1 MRTVL
6 CLMISLAAWGQTK
19 PDVVK
24 SEEAKPDAVKPD
36 AVKPD
41 AVGPVADPLEMRA
54 GKLLAEGVADKNPDV
69 RKQAAQSLGL
79 VTTREPYISM
89 LKGMLDDKDVEVR
102 IATVTSLGDLRN
114 KGTLAAL
121 EKALDDSAPE
131 VSFAAAKAL
140 WTVDDPEGKRALMA
154 VLGGESKTSSGFLTK
169 QKRDTLRMFH
179 TPKPLF
185 MFAMKQGIGMAPVPG
200 LGEGVSSIQ
209 GILSDTGVSGRAT
222 AALLLGRDKDPDVL
236 PALRDAL
243 SDKDP
248 SVRAAAAHSIAVRN
262 DPALSQDLIPLLDD
276 KNESV
281 RLRGAAGYLRLAYVK
296 AQAESAK
303 ARVAPKPAPKAA
315 HSPTQPVAAGK
326 GK

>member
-1 MRTVL
+1 MRIALL
-6 CLMISLAAWGQTK
+6 CLMFSVAEWGQTK
-19 PDVVK
+19 PVA
-24 SEEAKPDAVKPD
+24 AKPEVA
-36 AVKPD
+36 
-41 AVGPVADPLEMRA
+41 GPPADPLEMRA
-54 GKLLAEGVADKNPDV
+54 GKLLAEAVEDKNPDV

-79 VTTREPYISM
+79 VTTREPYISI

-102 IATVTSLGDLRN
+102 IATVTSLGDLRD
-114 KGTLAAL
+114 KGTLPAL
-121 EKALDDSAPE
+121 QKALDDEAPE

-140 WTVDDPEGKRALMA
+140 WTLEDPEGKKALLA

-179 TPKPLF
+179 TPKTLF
-185 MFAMKQGIGMAPVPG
+185 MFALKQGIGAAPVPG

-209 GILSDTGVSGRAT
+209 GILSDAGVSGRAT

-243 SDKDP
+243 SDKDA

-262 DPALSQDLIPLLDD
+262 DPALSSDLIPLMDD
-276 KNESV
+276 KRESV
-281 RLRGAAGYLRLAYVK
+281 RLRAAAGYLRLAYVK
-296 AQAESAK
+296 AQEESVK
-303 ARVAPKPAPKAA
+303 ARVRGKAGSSSKA
-315 HSPTQPVAAGK
+315 VIPAGK

>member
-1 MRTVL
+1 MRIALL
-6 CLMISLAAWGQTK
+6 CLMFSIAAGGQTK
-19 PDVVK
+19 PAA
-24 SEEAKPDAVKPD
+24 AKPEA
-36 AVKPD
+36 A
-41 AVGPVADPLEMRA
+41 GPAADPLEMRA
-54 GKLLAEGVADKNPDV
+54 GTLLAEAVEDKNPDV

-79 VTTREPYISM
+79 VTTREPYISI

-102 IATVTSLGDLRN
+102 IATVTSLGDLRD
-114 KGTLAAL
+114 KGTLPAL
-121 EKALDDSAPE
+121 EKALDDEAPE

-140 WTVDDPEGKRALMA
+140 WTLEDPEGKKALLA

-179 TPKPLF
+179 TPKTLF
-185 MFAMKQGIGMAPVPG
+185 MFALKQGIGAAPVPG

-209 GILSDTGVSGRAT
+209 GILSDSGVSGRAT

-243 SDKDP
+243 SDKDA

-262 DPALSQDLIPLLDD
+262 DPALSHDLVPLMDD
-276 KNESV
+276 KRESV
-281 RLRGAAGYLRLAYVK
+281 RLRAAAGYLRLAYVK
-296 AQAESAK
+296 AQDESAK
-303 ARVAPKPAPKAA
+303 ARVRGKAGSSSKA
-315 HSPTQPVAAGK
+315 VIHSGK

>member
-1 MRTVL
+1 MRTALL
-6 CLMISLAAWGQTK
+6 CLMFASAAGGQTQ
-19 PDVVK
+19 P
-24 SEEAKPDAVKPD
+24 AAAPPAG
-36 AVKPD
+36 
-41 AVGPVADPLEMRA
+41 AVGPVADPLEQRA
-54 GKLLAEGVADKNPDV
+54 GKLLAEAVADKNPDV

-89 LKGMLDDKDVEVR
+89 LKGMLNDKDVEVR
-102 IATVTSLGDLRN
+102 IATVTSLGDLRD
-114 KGTLAAL
+114 KSTLPAL
-121 EKALDDSAPE
+121 EKALDDPAPE

-140 WTVDDPEGKRALMA
+140 WTLDDPGGKRALLA
-154 VLGGESKTSSGFLTK
+154 VLGGESKTSSGFLTS

-179 TPKPLF
+179 TPRTLF
-185 MFAMKQGIGMAPVPG
+185 MFALKQGIGAAPVPG

-209 GILSDTGVSGRAT
+209 GILSDAGISGRAS

-243 SDKDP
+243 SDKDA

-262 DPALSQDLIPLLDD
+262 DPELRNDLTPLLDD
-276 KNESV
+276 KREAV
-281 RLRGAAGYLRLAYVK
+281 RLRAAAGYLRLAYVK

-303 ARVAPKPAPKAA
+303 AHVLPKAAPKAA
-315 HSPTQPVAAGK
+315 PPSKQPVSAGI

>member
-24 SEEAKPDAVKPD
+24 SEAVKPDVVKPD

-41 AVGPVADPLEMRA
+41 AVGPVADPLETRA

-114 KGTLAAL
+114 KDTLPVL

-140 WTVDDPEGKRALMA
+140 WTVDDPEGKRALLA

-209 GILSDTGVSGRAT
+209 GILSDASISGRAT

-262 DPALSQDLIPLLDD
+262 DPALRNDLTPLLDD
-276 KNESV
+276 KREAV
-281 RLRGAAGYLRLAYVK
+281 RLRAAAGYLRLAYVK
-296 AQAESAK
+296 AQDESLK
-303 ARVAPKPAPKAA
+303 ARVRLKADSSSKA
-315 HSPTQPVAAGK
+315 LVPAGK

>member
-1 MRTVL
+1 MRTALL
-6 CLMISLAAWGQTK
+6 CLMFSLAAWGQIK
-19 PDVVK
+19 PVA
-24 SEEAKPDAVKPD
+24 AKPE
-36 AVKPD
+36 
-41 AVGPVADPLEMRA
+41 AVGPVADPLEQRA
-54 GKLLAEGVADKNPDV
+54 GKLLAEAAADKNPDV

-79 VTTREPYISM
+79 VITREPYISM

-102 IATVTSLGDLRN
+102 IATVISLGDLRD
-114 KGTLAAL
+114 KGTLPAL
-121 EKALDDSAPE
+121 EKALDDNAPE

-140 WTVDDPEGKRALMA
+140 WTLDDPEGKKGLLA

-179 TPKPLF
+179 TPKTLF
-185 MFAMKQGIGMAPVPG
+185 MFALKQGIGAAPVPG

-209 GILSDTGVSGRAT
+209 GILSDADISGRAT

-243 SDKDP
+243 ADRDP

-262 DPALSQDLIPLLDD
+262 DPALRKDLTPLFED
-276 KNESV
+276 KKESV
-281 RLRGAAGYLRLAYVK
+281 RLRAAAGYLRLAYVK
-296 AQAESAK
+296 AQNESAK
-303 ARVAPKPAPKAA
+303 ARVPKAA
-315 HSPTQPVAAGK
+315 STTKALIPPGK

>member
-1 MRTVL
+1 MRTALL
-6 CLMISLAAWGQTK
+6 CLMLSLAAWGQIK
-19 PDVVK
+19 PEVVK
-24 SEEAKPDAVKPD
+24 SEVAKPGAI
-36 AVKPD
+36 
-41 AVGPVADPLEMRA
+41 GPLADPLEQRA
-54 GKLLAEGVADKNPDV
+54 GKLLAEGAADKNPDV

-102 IATVTSLGDLRN
+102 IATVTSLGDLRD
-114 KGTLAAL
+114 KGTLPAL
-121 EKALDDSAPE
+121 EKALDDDAPE

-140 WTVDDPEGKRALMA
+140 WTLDDPEGKKALLA

-209 GILSDTGVSGRAT
+209 GILSDTGISGRAT

-243 SDKDP
+243 SDKDA

-262 DPALSQDLIPLLDD
+262 DPALRKDLTPLLDD
-276 KNESV
+276 KKESV
-281 RLRGAAGYLRLAYVK
+281 RLRAAAGYLRLAYVK
-296 AQAESAK
+296 AQNESAK
-303 ARVAPKPAPKAA
+303 ARVPKAA
-315 HSPTQPVAAGK
+315 STTKALLPPGK

>member
-1 MRTVL
+1 MRIL
-6 CLMISLAAWGQTK
+6 ACLIFSIAAWGQTK
-19 PDVVK
+19 QEP
-24 SEEAKPDAVKPD
+24 AKPE
-36 AVKPD
+36 
-41 AVGPVADPLEMRA
+41 AVGPAADPVELSA
-54 GKLLAEGVADKNPDV
+54 GKLLADGVADKNPDV
-69 RKQAAQSLGL
+69 RRQAAQSLGL

-89 LKGMLDDKDVEVR
+89 LKAMLDDKDVEVR

-114 KGTLAAL
+114 KGTLPAL
-121 EKALDDSAPE
+121 EKALDDEAPE

-140 WTVDDPEGKRALMA
+140 WTLEDPEGKKALLA

-179 TPKPLF
+179 TPKTLF
-185 MFAMKQGIGMAPVPG
+185 MFALKQGIGAAPVPG

-222 AALLLGRDKDPDVL
+222 AALLLGRDKDVDVL

-243 SDKDP
+243 SDKDA

-262 DPALSQDLIPLLDD
+262 DPALSQDLIPLLED
-276 KNESV
+276 KKEAV
-281 RLRGAAGYLRLAYVK
+281 RLRAAAGYLLLAYLK
-296 AQAESAK
+296 AQDQSVQ
-303 ARVAPKPAPKAA
+303 ARARGKAA
-315 HSPTQPVAAGK
+315 SSSKTLIPAGK

>member
-114 KGTLAAL
+114 KGTLPAL

-262 DPALSQDLIPLLDD
+262 DPGLSQDLIPLLDD
-276 KNESV
+276 KKEAV
-281 RLRGAAGYLRLAYVK
+281 RMRAAAGYLRLAYLK
-296 AQAESAK
+296 AQDESLK
-303 ARVAPKPAPKAA
+303 ARVPLKAA
-315 HSPTQPVAAGK
+315 SSSKELIPAGK
-326 GK
+326 AK

>member
-6 CLMISLAAWGQTK
+6 LCLMFSLAASGQTK
-19 PDVVK
+19 PAAA
-24 SEEAKPDAVKPD
+24 SPS
-36 AVKPD
+36 
-41 AVGPVADPLEMRA
+41 AVGPVADPLEIRA

-89 LKGMLDDKDVEVR
+89 LKGMLDDKDVQVR
-102 IATVTSLGDLRN
+102 IATATSLGDLRD
-114 KGTLAAL
+114 KGTLPAL
-121 EKALDDSAPE
+121 KKALDDAAPE

-140 WTVDDPEGKRALMA
+140 WTLDDPEGKRALLA
-154 VLGGESKTSSGFLTK
+154 VLGGESKTSSGFLTS

-179 TPKPLF
+179 TPKTLF
-185 MFAMKQGIGMAPVPG
+185 MFALKQGIGMAPVPG

-236 PALRDAL
+236 LALREAL
-243 SDKDP
+243 SDKDA

-262 DPALSQDLIPLLDD
+262 DPELRKDLTPLLED
-276 KNESV
+276 KKESV
-281 RLRGAAGYLRLAYVK
+281 RLRAAAGYLRLAYVK

-303 ARVAPKPAPKAA
+303 AHVLPKAA
-315 HSPTQPVAAGK
+315 PSSKKLLKNNQKPLTDVRGSESRSDK
-326 GK
+326 

>member
-1 MRTVL
+1 MRIALL
-6 CLMISLAAWGQTK
+6 CLMFSLAAWGQNN
-19 PDVVK
+19 PV
-24 SEEAKPDAVKPD
+24 SAKPE
-36 AVKPD
+36 
-41 AVGPVADPLEMRA
+41 AVGPAADPLEMRA
-54 GKLLAEGVADKNPDV
+54 GKLLAEAVEDKNPDV
-69 RKQAAQSLGL
+69 RKQAAQSLSL

-89 LKGMLDDKDVEVR
+89 LKAMLHDKDVEVR
-102 IATVTSLGDLRN
+102 IATVTSLGDLRD
-114 KGTLAAL
+114 KGTLPSLQKAL
-121 EKALDDSAPE
+121 EDDAPE

-140 WTVDDPEGKRALMA
+140 WTVDDPEGKKALLA

-179 TPKPLF
+179 TPKTLF
-185 MFAMKQGIGMAPVPG
+185 MFALRQGIGAAPVPG

-209 GILSDTGVSGRAT
+209 GILSDAGVSGRAT

-243 SDKDP
+243 SDKDA

-276 KNESV
+276 KREAV
-281 RLRGAAGYLRLAYVK
+281 RLRAAAGYLRLAYVK
-296 AQAESAK
+296 AQDESLK
-303 ARVAPKPAPKAA
+303 ARVRLKADSSSKA
-315 HSPTQPVAAGK
+315 LIPAGK

>member
-1 MRTVL
+1 MRIVL
-6 CLMISLAAWGQTK
+6 CLMFSLAAWGQTK
-19 PDVVK
+19 PVA
-24 SEEAKPDAVKPD
+24 AKPE
-36 AVKPD
+36 

-54 GKLLAEGVADKNPDV
+54 GNLLAEGIADKNPDV
-69 RKQAAQSLGL
+69 RKHAVQSLGL

-114 KGTLAAL
+114 KAALPGL
-121 EKALDDSAPE
+121 EKALDDEAPE

-140 WTVDDPEGKRALMA
+140 WTMDDPAGKRALMA

-179 TPKPLF
+179 TPKTMF
-185 MFAMKQGIGMAPVPG
+185 MFALKTGIGAAPVPG

-209 GILSDTGVSGRAT
+209 GILSDADVSGRAT

-243 SDKDP
+243 SDKDS

-262 DPALSQDLIPLLDD
+262 DPELRKDLTPLFED
-276 KNESV
+276 KKESV
-281 RLRGAAGYLRLAYVK
+281 RLRAAAGYLRLAYVK
-296 AQAESAK
+296 AQDESAK
-303 ARVAPKPAPKAA
+303 ARVRGKAEPSSKA
-315 HSPTQPVAAGK
+315 LIPTGK

>member
-1 MRTVL
+1 MRSTLL
-6 CLMISLAAWGQTK
+6 CLIFSLAVWGQAQ
-19 PDVVK
+19 PVAAK
-24 SEEAKPDAVKPD
+24 SET
-36 AVKPD
+36 
-41 AVGPVADPLEMRA
+41 VGPAADPLELRA
-54 GKLLAEGVADKNPDV
+54 GKLLTEGVADKNPDV

-89 LKGMLDDKDVEVR
+89 LKGMLNDKDVEVR
-102 IATVTSLGDLRN
+102 IAAVTSLGDLRD
-114 KGTLAAL
+114 KGTLPAL
-121 EKALDDSAPE
+121 VKALDDETPE

-140 WTVDDPEGKRALMA
+140 WTLDDPEGKKALLA

-179 TPKPLF
+179 TPKTLF
-185 MFAMKQGIGMAPVPG
+185 LFALKEGIGAAPVPG

-222 AALLLGRDKDPDVL
+222 AALLLGRDKDPDLL

-243 SDKDP
+243 QDKDP

-262 DPALSQDLIPLLDD
+262 DPALNQDLVPLFDD
-276 KNESV
+276 KKEAV
-281 RLRGAAGYLRLAYVK
+281 RLRAAAGYLRLAYVK
-296 AQAESAK
+296 AQDESLK
-303 ARVAPKPAPKAA
+303 ARVPVKAA
-315 HSPTQPVAAGK
+315 KRPVPAGK

>member
-1 MRTVL
+1 MRIVL
-6 CLMISLAAWGQTK
+6 CVMFSIAAWGQTK
-19 PDVVK
+19 P
-24 SEEAKPDAVKPD
+24 EAI
-36 AVKPD
+36 
-41 AVGPVADPLEMRA
+41 GPVADPVEMRA
-54 GKLLAEGVADKNPDV
+54 GKLLAEGIADKNPDV

-89 LKGMLDDKDVEVR
+89 LKGMLGDKDVEVR

-114 KGTLAAL
+114 KSTLPAL
-121 EKALDDSAPE
+121 EKALDDEAPE

-140 WTVDDPEGKRALMA
+140 WTVEDPEGKKALLA

-179 TPKPLF
+179 TPKTLF
-185 MFAMKQGIGMAPVPG
+185 MFALKQGIGAAPVPG

-209 GILSDTGVSGRAT
+209 GILSASGVSGRAT
-222 AALLLGRDKDPDVL
+222 AALLLGRDKDVDVL

-243 SDKDP
+243 SDKDA

-262 DPALSQDLIPLLDD
+262 DPALGKDLIPLLDD
-276 KNESV
+276 KKEAV
-281 RLRGAAGYLRLAYVK
+281 RMRAAAGYLRLAYLK
-296 AQAESAK
+296 AQDESAR
-303 ARVAPKPAPKAA
+303 ARVRAKAA
-315 HSPTQPVAAGK
+315 STSKALIPAGK